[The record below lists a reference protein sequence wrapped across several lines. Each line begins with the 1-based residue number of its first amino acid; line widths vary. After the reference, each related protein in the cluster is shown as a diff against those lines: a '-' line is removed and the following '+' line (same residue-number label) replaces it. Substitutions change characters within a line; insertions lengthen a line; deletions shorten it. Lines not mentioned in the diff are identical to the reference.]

1 LSASLAS
8 KIDNL
13 FRTKLNAKGREYS
26 YRDVADAVSNRSG
39 SHRGEKISPAYVWS
53 LRTGAKDNP
62 TLHHVRGL
70 ARFFQVSPSYFLDD
84 ELVQLPDEARV
95 LAATTR
101 DSVRRLAVAALQLSD
116 ESVTVLLNL
125 ASHLRALEGLP
136 GVAETAIIEVASA
149 GASALSTAALG
160 ATAAPAAE
168 TVGLT

>member
-1 LSASLAS
+1 MSASLAS
-8 KIDNL
+8 KIDHL
-13 FRTKLNAKGREYS
+13 FRTKLNGKGREYS
-26 YRDVADAVSNRSG
+26 YRDVAQAVSNGASP
-39 SHRGEKISPAYVWS
+39 HRGEKISAAYVWS

-62 TLHHVRGL
+62 TLHHLRGL

-136 GVAETAIIEVASA
+136 GAAEAAIIEVASA
-149 GASALSTAALG
+149 GISSLSAAA
-160 ATAAPAAE
+160 TPTAE
-168 TVGLT
+168 TVSLS